1 MTLADVLATLDR
13 ASRPSSCAEDYR
25 ALVHD
30 RLAPVLLGSYELAR
44 AALIRAWDTCPEQ
57 IVEAVETWQRECGRI
72 DRDMAAPIV
81 LPEEDFDRLTAAIE
95 HPDPPTAE
103 LVDLMAPTRND
114 TP

>member
-1 MTLADVLATLDR
+1 MSPILSILDR
-13 ASRPSSCAEDYR
+13 ASLPGACAEDYR

-44 AALIRAWDTCPEQ
+44 AVLIRAWDTCPER
-57 IVEAVETWQRECGRI
+57 ISAAVEAWQRECERI

-103 LVDLMAPTRND
+103 LVDLMAPTRKD